1 MEKIQL
7 DKAGLVTKKEG
18 KYCVT
23 SVGKAICSLEIT
35 PENTLSNYWKL
46 KAIDSYNNLSKE
58 EYYRF
63 PDRLI
68 DNIIQR
74 NSFKR
79 LSFPLLFCNEECIKK
94 PYTD

>member
-1 MEKIQL
+1 LI
-7 DKAGLVTKKEG
+7 TKKEG

-23 SVGKAICSLEIT
+23 SFGKAICSLEIT

-68 DNIIQR
+68 DNH
-74 NSFKR
+74 NSKKFFQKTI
-79 LSFPLLFCNEECIKK
+79 LSLVILQ
-94 PYTD
+94 

>member
-7 DKAGLVTKKEG
+7 DKAGLVRKKEG

-23 SVGKAICSLEIT
+23 SVGKAICSLEII

-94 PYTD
+94 TIH